1 MQAPSQILCLLAEH
15 LQTNRKLY
23 KLTQHVPEALVHIVR
38 ELSNLT
44 TGAIFIEIKRRFAK
58 TGIPKTL
65 RCNNG
70 IQFTSIMFQQLAS
83 QYGFEIVMYYSPHYP
98 CGHRFVKSSSPDN
111 EEVYLKVQRPGKTQI
126 QPCWHTNNTP
136 KSQYNIPSRTPK
148 WSNFEIH
155 TSWKDLLI
163 KKPRRR
169 AEGETRQP
177 EPLLQPSQ
185 GEVIYV
191 QDPERET
198 WSSTEVVHTRK

>member
-44 TGAIFIEIKRRFAK
+44 TGAIFIEIKRRF
-58 TGIPKTL
+58 PKTL

-148 WSNFEIH
+148 WSNF
-155 TSWKDLLI
+155 
-163 KKPRRR
+163 
-169 AEGETRQP
+169 
-177 EPLLQPSQ
+177 
-185 GEVIYV
+185 
-191 QDPERET
+191 
-198 WSSTEVVHTRK
+198 

>member
-70 IQFTSIMFQQLAS
+70 IQFTSIMCQQLAS

-148 WSNFEIH
+148 WSNF
-155 TSWKDLLI
+155 
-163 KKPRRR
+163 
-169 AEGETRQP
+169 
-177 EPLLQPSQ
+177 
-185 GEVIYV
+185 
-191 QDPERET
+191 
-198 WSSTEVVHTRK
+198 